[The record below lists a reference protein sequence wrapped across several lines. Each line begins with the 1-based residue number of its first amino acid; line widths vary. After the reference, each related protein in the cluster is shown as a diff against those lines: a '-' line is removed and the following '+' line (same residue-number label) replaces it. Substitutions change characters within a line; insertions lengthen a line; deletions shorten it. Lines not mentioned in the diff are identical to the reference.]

1 MQTVTIPEQEYLQM
15 KQSISN
21 FEAQLNLFQDVEFMK
36 KLQVF
41 ILLYLQNQQLT
52 LKYLPIT
59 EAKKDENDTA
69 FGMWADREID
79 QNTLRKQAWG
89 NRL

>member
-1 MQTVTIPEQEYLQM
+1 
-15 KQSISN
+15 
-21 FEAQLNLFQDVEFMK
+21 MK

-59 EAKKDENDTA
+59 EAKK
-69 FGMWADREID
+69 R
-79 QNTLRKQAWG
+79 
-89 NRL
+89 